1 MMQNNPEMSR
11 NALLLQNQLERLRLE
26 VVKSRAALQAI
37 QQQDGQLESLNNA
50 AEDEIGERLAALN
63 KQRTEAL
70 LSFRG
75 IQMAMQ
81 VFQTLK
87 FK

>member
-1 MMQNNPEMSR
+1 MR
-11 NALLLQNQLERLRLE
+11 
-26 VVKSRAALQAI
+26 SRAALRAVQEQGA
-37 QQQDGQLESLNNA
+37 LEQTLENNGV
-50 AEDEIGERLAALN
+50 DEEVGEKLAALN

-81 VFQTLK
+81 VA
-87 FK
+87 

>member
-1 MMQNNPEMSR
+1 MVR
-11 NALLLQNQLERLRLE
+11 
-26 VVKSRAALQAI
+26 SRAALRAVQE
-37 QQQDGQLESLNNA
+37 QGVLEQTLENNGV
-50 AEDEIGERLAALN
+50 DEQVGEKLAALN

-81 VFQTLK
+81 VA
-87 FK
+87 